1 MHGRVRSIHASRCID
16 NDQICPAPS
25 TRQNLLSALP
35 EPVPDPT
42 PSLVSTPT
50 VDIDQ
55 KRENMKLKISA
66 VLVAGCFIGTS
77 AIAADLMD
85 VYREAQAQ
93 DPVYSSARFAFDASK
108 EIVPQARATNFLPS
122 LSLSTSYNRNH
133 RQTEGFP
140 AADFNTHGYTLSL
153 TQPLF
158 RMQNWISYGQAGL
171 QAKQSEAVFA
181 DAAQSLIVRTA
192 QAYFDVLLARDNVA
206 LSGAQK
212 TAINEQLAQAKRN
225 FEVGTSTITDTY
237 EAQAKYDLAVAKEI
251 SDLNDLEI
259 KRQALQQLVNK
270 MPAALAPLRTNPMLT
285 LPMPSDMDLWVKAAE
300 EASPVIAQSRLAS
313 DIAVKEVDR
322 NKAGHLPTLDLGGS
336 YGSSSQPFTTS
347 SGSVGSSFDTKS
359 AGIGLTLTIP
369 LYQGGGTQS
378 RVRQSLSNRDKA
390 NADLENTK
398 RTVAQSVRQ
407 NYLGVTNGVAQVKA
421 LEAALVSNKSSLD
434 ATVLGKEVGV
444 RTNVDVLNA
453 QQQLFQAQR
462 DLQQARYTT
471 IMSQLRLKSAAG
483 RLVEEDLAEVNRM
496 LDR

>member
-1 MHGRVRSIHASRCID
+1 MVARGRYARPVVLIID
-16 NDQICPAPS
+16 HDQNYPQPS

-35 EPVPDPT
+35 EPRF
-42 PSLVSTPT
+42 SLVSTPT
-50 VDIDQ
+50 VEIDQ

-66 VLVAGCFIGTS
+66 ALVVGCFIGTS
-77 AIAADLMD
+77 ANAADLMD

-108 EIVPQARATNFLPS
+108 EIVPQSRATNFLPS

-140 AADFNTHGYTLSL
+140 ATDFNTNGYTLSL

-171 QAKQSEAVFA
+171 QARQSEAVFA

-237 EAQAKYDLAVAKEI
+237 EAQAKFDLAVAKEI

-270 MPAALAPLRTNPMLT
+270 MPATLAPLRANPTLT

-336 YGSSSQPFTTS
+336 YGSSTQPFTTS
-347 SGSVGSSFDTKS
+347 SGSVGPSFDTKS

-390 NADLENTK
+390 NADFENTK

-462 DLQQARYTT
+462 DLQQSRYNT

-496 LDR
+496 LQR

>member
-1 MHGRVRSIHASRCID
+1 
-16 NDQICPAPS
+16 
-25 TRQNLLSALP
+25 
-35 EPVPDPT
+35 
-42 PSLVSTPT
+42 
-50 VDIDQ
+50 
-55 KRENMKLKISA
+55 MKLKISA
-66 VLVAGCFIGTS
+66 ALVAACFLGTS
-77 AIAADLMD
+77 ANAADLMD
-85 VYREAQAQ
+85 IYRDAQAQ

-108 EIVPQARATNFLPS
+108 EIVPQSRATNFLPS
-122 LSLSTSYNRNH
+122 LGLTTTYNRTH

-140 AADFNTHGYTLSL
+140 ATDFNSHGYTVSL

-171 QAKQSEAVFA
+171 QARQSEAVFA
-181 DAAQSLIVRTA
+181 DAGQSLIVRTA
-192 QAYFDVLLARDNVA
+192 QAYFDVLLAQDNVA

-237 EAQAKYDLAVAKEI
+237 EAQAKFDLGLAKEI
-251 SDLNDLEI
+251 ADLNDLEI

-270 MPAALAPLRTNPMLT
+270 MPATLAPLRANPILT
-285 LPMPSDMDLWVKAAE
+285 LPTPSDMDQWVKAAE
-300 EASPVIAQSRLAS
+300 EASPSIAQLRLAYE
-313 DIAVKEVDR
+313 IAVKEIDR
-322 NKAGHLPTLDLGGS
+322 NRAGHLPTLDLGGN
-336 YGSSSQPFTTS
+336 YSSNSQPFTSS
-347 SGSVGSSFDTKS
+347 SGNVGPSFDTKS
-359 AGIGLTLTIP
+359 TVLGLTLTIP

-378 RVRQSLSNRDKA
+378 RVRQSVSNRDKA
-390 NADLENTK
+390 GADLENTK
-398 RTVAQSVRQ
+398 RIVAQSVRQ

-462 DLQQARYTT
+462 DLQQARYNT

-496 LDR
+496 LVR

>member
-1 MHGRVRSIHASRCID
+1 M
-16 NDQICPAPS
+16 
-25 TRQNLLSALP
+25 
-35 EPVPDPT
+35 
-42 PSLVSTPT
+42 
-50 VDIDQ
+50 
-55 KRENMKLKISA
+55 
-66 VLVAGCFIGTS
+66 
-77 AIAADLMD
+77 AADLMD
-85 VYREAQAQ
+85 IYRDAQAQ

-108 EIVPQARATNFLPS
+108 EIVPQARATSFLPS
-122 LSLSTSYNRNH
+122 LGLSATYNRNH
-133 RQTEGFP
+133 RQTQGFP
-140 AADFNTHGYTLSL
+140 SADFNTNGYTVSL

-158 RMQNWISYGQAGL
+158 RMQNWIAYGQAR
-171 QAKQSEAVFA
+171 QAEAIFA

-192 QAYFDVLLARDNVA
+192 QAYFDVLLAQDNVA

-237 EAQAKYDLAVAKEI
+237 EAQAKYDLGVAKEI

-270 MPAALAPLRTNPMLT
+270 MPATLAPLRANPMLT
-285 LPMPSDMDLWVKAAE
+285 LPTPSDMDQWVKASE
-300 EASPVIAQSRLAS
+300 EASPVIAQLRLAY
-313 DIAVKEVDR
+313 DIAVKEIDR
-322 NKAGHLPTLDLGGS
+322 NRAGHLPTLDLGGS
-336 YGSSSQPFTTS
+336 YANNSQPFTTS
-347 SGSVGSSFDTKS
+347 SGNVGQSFDTKS
-359 AGIGLTLTIP
+359 TVLGLTLTIP
-369 LYQGGGTQS
+369 LFQGGGTQS
-378 RVRQSLSNRDKA
+378 RVRQSLSNREKA
-390 NADLENTK
+390 GADLENTK

-462 DLQQARYTT
+462 DLQQARYNT
-471 IMSQLRLKSAAG
+471 ILSQLRLKSAAG

-496 LDR
+496 LAK

>member
-1 MHGRVRSIHASRCID
+1 
-16 NDQICPAPS
+16 
-25 TRQNLLSALP
+25 
-35 EPVPDPT
+35 
-42 PSLVSTPT
+42 
-50 VDIDQ
+50 
-55 KRENMKLKISA
+55 MKIKILA
-66 VLVAGCFIGTS
+66 VLVAGCLLGST
-77 AIAADLMD
+77 AMAADLMD
-85 VYREAQAQ
+85 IYRDAQAQ

-108 EIVPQARATNFLPS
+108 EIVPQALATSFLPS
-122 LSLSTSYNRNH
+122 IGLTASYNRNH
-133 RQTEGFP
+133 RQTQGFP
-140 AADFNTHGYTLSL
+140 LADFNTSGYTVSL

-171 QAKQSEAVFA
+171 QARQSEAVFA
-181 DAAQSLIVRTA
+181 DAAQNLIVRTA
-192 QAYFDVLLARDNVA
+192 QAYFDVLLAQDNVA

-237 EAQAKYDLAVAKEI
+237 EAQAKYDLGVAKEI
-251 SDLNDLEI
+251 ADLNDLEI

-270 MPAALAPLRTNPMLT
+270 MPGNLAPLRNNPSLI
-285 LPMPSDMDLWVKAAE
+285 LPQPSDMDQWVTAAE
-300 EASPVIAQSRLAS
+300 EASPVIAQLRLAYE
-313 DIAVKEVDR
+313 IAAKEVDR
-322 NKAGHLPTLDLGGS
+322 NRAGHLPTLDLGGS
-336 YGSSSQPFTTS
+336 YGNNSQPFATS
-347 SGSVGSSFDTKS
+347 SGNVGQSFDTKS
-359 AGIGLTLTIP
+359 AVLGLTLTIP

-378 RVRQSLSNRDKA
+378 RVRQSLSNREKA
-390 NADLENTK
+390 GADLENTK

-471 IMSQLRLKSAAG
+471 ILSQLRLKSAAG

-496 LDR
+496 LTR

>member
-25 TRQNLLSALP
+25 TRQNLLSAL
-35 EPVPDPT
+35 PDPT

-270 MPAALAPLRTNPMLT
+270 MPATLAPLRTNPMLT

-336 YGSSSQPFTTS
+336 YGSSSQPFTTA